1 MADGRML
8 VGVDGWALG
17 ALVPR
22 RRRRMRKKRRR
33 RKREGSV
40 PKWAAFMALAAPSEM
55 CEVN

>member
-22 RRRRMRKKRRR
+22 RRRRD
-33 RKREGSV
+33 EEEEEEEE
-40 PKWAAFMALAAPSEM
+40 A
-55 CEVN
+55 